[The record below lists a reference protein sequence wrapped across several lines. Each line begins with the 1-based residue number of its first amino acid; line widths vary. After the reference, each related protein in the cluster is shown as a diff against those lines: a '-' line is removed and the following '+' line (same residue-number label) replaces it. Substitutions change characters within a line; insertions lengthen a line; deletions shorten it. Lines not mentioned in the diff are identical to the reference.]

1 MYCPANLDPGY
12 LCYYLVSAKMQ
23 TFLLSWAG
31 SGGTRNALTKGMI
44 EWLEVS
50 LPPVSEQRAIAHVLR
65 TLDDEIKLNRRMNET
80 LEETARALFKS
91 WFVDFDPVRDE
102 VNDPVAGSSLMGI
115 GSMNAENGQGLGS
128 GVEQP
133 RAISLDKAAGIA
145 SEVQE
150 LIRAGEEHFA
160 WELIRHLH
168 PADMGSIVA
177 GLPRSSRDAMVH
189 VMSPETVAWMLRQMN
204 PVEAGRLGARL
215 GSRMLTFVIGQVHP
229 NQALA
234 TLRRLPILRAHE
246 VVESLE
252 QPLADAE
259 TLAHEPD
266 TAGALM
272 VVQLP
277 TVGIDGLAEAA
288 RDSLRALSEIR
299 NKLTHIFVVG
309 EGDDLV
315 GQISM
320 VDLALADDST
330 SIRDIASSIVA
341 TVTVDTPA
349 EECARLQRHYNLTQL
364 PVVDGD
370 RLIGVI
376 LEESLLSATVEQ
388 DTRQMQQVASVAG
401 ETVGGPLSDSV
412 RTRLPWLTI
421 NLGTTFLA
429 AATVA
434 LFESTLTQVV
444 VLAAFLPVVAGQGGI
459 GGTQTQTLI
468 VRAIALGELVGVGAR
483 RLLAREAVLGIL
495 HGVWL
500 GVLVAVIAILWKQ
513 NLGLGLVLGVAM
525 LGNMMIAGSVGA
537 GVPLFLRRIGMDP
550 AVSSAVVVTT
560 VTDVFGFLLFLG
572 IASASIS
579 LIF

>member
-1 MYCPANLDPGY
+1 MEIDP
-12 LCYYLVSAKMQ
+12 
-23 TFLLSWAG
+23 
-31 SGGTRNALTKGMI
+31 RNP
-44 EWLEVS
+44 ENV
-50 LPPVSEQRAIAHVLR
+50 RAFEGDI
-65 TLDDEIKLNRRMNET
+65 
-80 LEETARALFKS
+80 
-91 WFVDFDPVRDE
+91 
-102 VNDPVAGSSLMGI
+102 
-115 GSMNAENGQGLGS
+115 Q
-128 GVEQP
+128 QP
-133 RAISLDKAAGIA
+133 QAISLDEAAEIA

-150 LIRAGEEHFA
+150 LVKAGRERSA
-160 WELIRHLH
+160 WELIRRLH

-177 GLPRSSRDAMVH
+177 SLPRASRETMVR

-204 PVEAGRLGARL
+204 PVEAGRVGTRLGAQ
-215 GSRMLTFVIGQVHP
+215 MLTFVLGQVHP

-234 TLRRLPILRAHE
+234 TLRRIPMPRPQKVAESLGQPQ
-246 VVESLE
+246 VVEE
-252 QPLADAE
+252 F
-259 TLAHEPD
+259 LAHEPD
-266 TAGALM
+266 TAGSLM
-272 VVQLP
+272 VTQLP
-277 TVGIDGLAEAA
+277 MVAIGGLAEGA
-288 RDSLRALSEIR
+288 RESMRALEEMR
-299 NKLTHIFVVG
+299 QKFTHIYVVG
-309 EGDDLV
+309 DDGDPG

-320 VDLALADDST
+320 VDLALADDATPVRS
-330 SIRDIASSIVA
+330 IASSIVA

-349 EECARLQRHYNLTQL
+349 EECARLQRHYNLTQI
-364 PVVDGD
+364 PVVDGH

-376 LEESLLSATVEQ
+376 LSESLLSATVEQ
-388 DTRQMQQVASVAG
+388 NTRQMQQVANVAG
-401 ETVGGPLSDSV
+401 ETVDGPLSSSV
-412 RTRLPWLTI
+412 RTRLPWLTV

-459 GGTQTQTLI
+459 GGTQTLTLI

-537 GVPLFLRRIGMDP
+537 GVPLFLRRIGVDP

-560 VTDVFGFLLFLG
+560 FTDVFGFLLFLG
-572 IASASIS
+572 IASASIT
-579 LIF
+579 LIA